1 MHGLIRRYI
10 GIGSRKFLAR
20 GFGLTGVLFLATFH
34 VGCKRPQSL
43 NPAFHFDLRPH
54 GIITARGQGA
64 VSYDQLAFLDNNI
77 LLVAINQRT
86 VTSAVSRAD
95 VDLPAAVL
103 LVFDVRQRNLLRT
116 AQRPIEK
123 QDYSLQALN
132 GGRFAIRSESGVQVC
147 SVDLTCRESIPG
159 TTNNG
164 PLLASPS
171 GDTFVVGGYGETEQV
186 LFGSAPLR
194 EVNRFRPA
202 SQSVLPG
209 NDASTLRF
217 EGNSVYVSET
227 GKPERTL
234 ALSATAGSY
243 VSPSRFL
250 SDSEIAISESNNT
263 LLVSRLDGSVLYRI
277 AVAPWYQGTSIFP
290 SSGGKRFGIRETHY
304 TRLNSIVH
312 FTDIDEHRPYD
323 FERIRLF
330 ESASGKLMFETQ
342 RDPRP
347 YNNALT
353 LPALSPNGRLLATIN
368 NGFLEVYEVP

>member
-1 MHGLIRRYI
+1 MNMFAHPRLITLDVKEPAPSTASA
-10 GIGSRKFLAR
+10 GSGGGGGWA
-20 GFGLTGVLFLATFH
+20 GTGES
-34 VGCKRPQSL
+34 PW
-43 NPAFHFDLRPH
+43 
-54 GIITARGQGA
+54 
-64 VSYDQLAFLDNNI
+64 
-77 LLVAINQRT
+77 
-86 VTSAVSRAD
+86 
-95 VDLPAAVL
+95 LPG
-103 LVFDVRQRNLLRT
+103 
-116 AQRPIEK
+116 
-123 QDYSLQALN
+123 SGQALN

-290 SSGGKRFGIRETHY
+290 SSGGSDSESERPITRDSIQSCTLRTSMSTGLTISNAFGCSNPQAENSCLKPSAIRA
-304 TRLNSIVH
+304 
-312 FTDIDEHRPYD
+312 P
-323 FERIRLF
+323 
-330 ESASGKLMFETQ
+330 
-342 RDPRP
+342 
-347 YNNALT
+347 
-353 LPALSPNGRLLATIN
+353 TIT
-368 NGFLEVYEVP
+368 P